1 MIVEIESYK
10 GEVILYGKNIGE
22 IELRKQIRE
31 IETTYDK
38 DIDNFVELLCRNF
51 GWNIAEAD
59 ELPDYTYD
67 RDTEKLYRPRK

>member
-1 MIVEIESYK
+1 MTVEIESYK
-10 GEVILYGKNIGE
+10 GDVILYGENIRE
-22 IELRKQIRE
+22 SELRAQIKE

-38 DIDNFVELLCRNF
+38 DIDNFVDLLCRRF

-59 ELPDYTYD
+59 EIPDYTYD